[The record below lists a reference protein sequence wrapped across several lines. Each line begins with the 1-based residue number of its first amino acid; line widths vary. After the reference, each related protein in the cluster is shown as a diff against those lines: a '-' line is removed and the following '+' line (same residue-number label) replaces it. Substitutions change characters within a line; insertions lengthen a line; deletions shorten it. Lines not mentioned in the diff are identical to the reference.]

1 MWHFRRHAL
10 HAKVVTKVVDPIST
24 RSHCSRSSIYDH
36 CIPPFI
42 DVDAEECIEH
52 VKDKEEGLDDDR
64 GSYRASMHG
73 FTLTT
78 LNVLITLWALIC
90 VSDSR
95 GVDSSYHVRT
105 TVNVERGTFGGITIH
120 NKYKGG

>member
-1 MWHFRRHAL
+1 M
-10 HAKVVTKVVDPIST
+10 DPIST

-36 CIPPFI
+36 CIPASV
-42 DVDAEECIEH
+42 DVDAKECIEH
-52 VKDKEEGLDDDR
+52 VKDKEEGMDDDR
-64 GSYRASMHG
+64 GSYGAPMHG

-78 LNVLITLWALIC
+78 LNVLVTLWALIC

-105 TVNVERGTFGGITIH
+105 NVNVERGTFGGLTIH
-120 NKYKGG
+120 NK